1 MFKECCLKE
10 GRSKHLL
17 KSCLLEFGNTR
28 TSQEYLLSRNL
39 LSRSASLVAQTIKNL
54 STTWETWV
62 QCLGWED
69 PLEEAWQPTPV
80 FSPVNSLDRG
90 A

>member
-1 MFKECCLKE
+1 M
-10 GRSKHLL
+10 